1 MGFTGDIAQNDSVF
15 GDKFVTMP
23 AREPVHIHGNHLAK
37 VSSETY
43 FARHTPETR
52 CKWMFVVQEAILPKT
67 NACLL
72 I

>member
-1 MGFTGDIAQNDSVF
+1 MGSIGDIAQNDSVF
-15 GDKFVTMP
+15 GDTFVTMP
-23 AREPVHIHGNHLAK
+23 AREQVHIHGNHLAK

-52 CKWMFVVQEAILPKT
+52 CEWMFVVQEATLPKT
-67 NACLL
+67 KPRLL